1 MKNNKIIAFAVAA
14 MLGVSTVGSMA
25 AFATNATTTT
35 ENQRPQK
42 PENEVIGKITA
53 ISANSVTIS
62 LAERKM
68 PENNGQ
74 DFNGQTPPEPPTNA
88 NGEKPA
94 NGERPNINF
103 DDFFTL
109 TGESTTIDIS
119 SAKFDDFSMR
129 FKDKD
134 ETNNTSNTTT
144 ETTAAKTYKDYAV
157 GDYIAIELTAS
168 TSKVAKSVRSANMM
182 RGFGG
187 PGPKG
192 QRPDMN
198 KSTQ

>member
-1 MKNNKIIAFAVAA
+1 MRKNKILAFAVAT
-14 MLGVSTVGSMA
+14 MLGVGTVGSMV
-25 AFATNATTTT
+25 AFATNTTTTT
-35 ENQRPQK
+35 EKQRPQK

-74 DFNGQTPPEPPTNA
+74 GFNE
-88 NGEKPA
+88 
-94 NGERPNINF
+94 
-103 DDFFTL
+103 
-109 TGESTTIDIS
+109 
-119 SAKFDDFSMR
+119 
-129 FKDKD
+129 
-134 ETNNTSNTTT
+134 
-144 ETTAAKTYKDYAV
+144 
-157 GDYIAIELTAS
+157 
-168 TSKVAKSVRSANMM
+168 
-182 RGFGG
+182 